1 LVIKKFYPGRV
12 QQENKIRPRQ
22 IAEIAVAMEI
32 APFAFVKK
40 GVLRAKGSL
49 QRSQC
54 QISFFLREKMDSLDL
69 KEIWASKVTG

>member
-1 LVIKKFYPGRV
+1 M

-32 APFAFVKK
+32 VPFAFVKK
-40 GVLRAKGSL
+40 GVLCAKGSL

-54 QISFFLREKMDSLDL
+54 QIFFLSQGEDGFPGFKGDMGIKGDRVRNLFS
-69 KEIWASKVTG
+69 G